1 MDHDDKEWIK
11 ILRGIDLSFEIDKF
25 WREYSKVLKNY
36 TLMSSF
42 RPKKHSFSVKNYRRV
57 MFNSIENWC
66 KIWRETDL
74 RFQNCHEQ
82 FDKFSPEDSGVPKKF
97 TLMSSF

>member
-42 RPKKHSFSVKNYRRV
+42 RPKN
-57 MFNSIENWC
+57 IA
-66 KIWRETDL
+66 
-74 RFQNCHEQ
+74 FQ
-82 FDKFSPEDSGVPKKF
+82 
-97 TLMSSF
+97 